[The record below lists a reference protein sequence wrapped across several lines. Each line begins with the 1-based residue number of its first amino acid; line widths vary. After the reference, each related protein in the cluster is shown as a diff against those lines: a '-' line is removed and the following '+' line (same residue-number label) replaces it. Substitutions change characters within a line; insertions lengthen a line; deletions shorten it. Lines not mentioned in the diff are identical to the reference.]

1 MKLSTKGRYGLRAMI
16 DLAVYS
22 VEGPVKLISIAE
34 RQGISLSYLETVFSL
49 LKNSGLVISV
59 KGPNGG
65 YKLAEVPESIT
76 VGQVLWVL
84 EGPLDLADEA
94 AASEAGAPSRLKQC
108 LKRCVWDQM
117 NDGVKKM
124 TDARTLAS
132 LVSNYKVSAMETQ
145 DQFFI

>member
-34 RQGISLSYLETVFSL
+34 RQGISLSYLETVFSM
-49 LKNSGLVISV
+49 LKNSGLVMSV
-59 KGPNGG
+59 KGANGG
-65 YKLAEVPESIT
+65 YKLAEAPESIT

-94 AASEAGAPSRLKQC
+94 TASEAGTPSRIKQC

-117 NDGVKKM
+117 NEGIKKM
-124 TDARTLAS
+124 TDDLTLAS
-132 LVSNYKVSAMETQ
+132 LVADYKVSALEAQ
-145 DQFFI
+145 EQFFI